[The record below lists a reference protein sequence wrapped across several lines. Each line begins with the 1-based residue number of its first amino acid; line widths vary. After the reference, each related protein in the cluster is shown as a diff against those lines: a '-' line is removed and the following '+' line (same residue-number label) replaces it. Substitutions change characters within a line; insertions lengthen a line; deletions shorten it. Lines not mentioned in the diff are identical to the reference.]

1 MNARIV
7 SRPIEK
13 SARQS
18 LAFRPLARGHCYFP
32 DRLLDWRPSGDLLL
46 RTSPWLL
53 LLLPAFAY
61 ADDVYLKGGAVFSG
75 RIVSQT
81 ETMITID
88 IGDGQ
93 VGVAVARVDRIV
105 KGPSALD
112 QYDAR
117 AARTAP
123 NDANG
128 WRALGLW
135 AAQQGLSA
143 QSRQAYQRVVSI
155 APDDAEAR
163 QALGYVLVNGKW
175 LTEEESYR
183 ARGFVKYAGEWMT
196 PAEAQMEQARA
207 DANQARQE
215 AETRANQA
223 EADKI
228 LAESR
233 AAKAEQRAQDAESR
247 DSWNTP
253 VYMGGWG
260 YGINSWPYS
269 GQVSTWPAYQPPP
282 GVPRP

>member
-1 MNARIV
+1 
-7 SRPIEK
+7 
-13 SARQS
+13 
-18 LAFRPLARGHCYFP
+18 
-32 DRLLDWRPSGDLLL
+32 L
-46 RTSPWLL
+46 RKSPWLL
-53 LLLPAFAY
+53 LLLPAFAF

-93 VGVAVARVDRIV
+93 VGVALARVDRIV
-105 KGPSALD
+105 KGHSALD
-112 QYDAR
+112 EYDAR
-117 AARTAP
+117 AAKTAP

-128 WRALGLW
+128 WRGLGLW
-135 AAQQGLSA
+135 AAQQGLSK
-143 QSRQAYQRVVSI
+143 QSHQAYEKVLSL

-163 QALGYVLVNGKW
+163 QALGFVLVDGKW

-183 ARGFVKYAGEWMT
+183 ARGFVKFHGEWMT
-196 PAEAQMEQARA
+196 AAEAQMERA
-207 DANQARQE
+207 SEDATRERQE

-233 AAKAEQRAQDAESR
+233 AQKAEQRAQDAEARESS
-247 DSWNTP
+247 DNWGNP

-260 YGINSWPYS
+260 YGVNVWPS
-269 GQVSTWPAYQPPP
+269 TTQVRTWPAYQPPQT
-282 GVPRP
+282 GTRP

>member
-1 MNARIV
+1 
-7 SRPIEK
+7 
-13 SARQS
+13 
-18 LAFRPLARGHCYFP
+18 
-32 DRLLDWRPSGDLLL
+32 L
-46 RTSPWLL
+46 RTIPWLL
-53 LLLPAFAY
+53 LFLPALAF

-93 VGVAVARVDRIV
+93 VGVAMARVDRIV
-105 KGPSALD
+105 KGRSALD
-112 QYDAR
+112 EYDAR
-117 AARTAP
+117 AAKTAA

-128 WRALGLW
+128 WRGLGLF

-143 QSRQAYQRVVSI
+143 QSRQAYQKVLAI

-163 QALGYVLVNGKW
+163 QALGYVLHDGKW

-183 ARGFVKYAGEWMT
+183 ARGFVKFHGEWMT
-196 PAEAQMEQARA
+196 PAEAQMEQASA

-233 AAKAEQRAQDAESR
+233 AAKAEQRAQEAEER
-247 DSWNTP
+247 DSWGNP

-260 YGINSWPYS
+260 YGVNSWPYS
-269 GQVSTWPAYQPPP
+269 GQVTRWPAYQPPQT
-282 GVPRP
+282 GSRP